1 MNQEIDSDAHQ
12 QLTLA
17 LDVPSLRG
25 LAATERSQAVT
36 LLAQL
41 LLEACSAVPGEDDDE
56 DR

>member
-41 LLEACSAVPGEDDDE
+41 LLEACSAVPGEGDDE